1 MADSDTSRVTIPHLH
16 RMKREGRKIV
26 GAVVWDQP
34 LARIVDG
41 LGVEIISVSAAVGG
55 HLWGHRNPLAVT
67 MEQMITV
74 AQAVRRGVDRALT
87 CVDMPYGA
95 LQEGP
100 EAAVRGAVR
109 LVKAT
114 GADMVRLAD
123 AADFPDSVEA
133 VARAGVPVM
142 ADLGPSPQLALRHG
156 LDLPEDTAAPLPA
169 VIADT
174 LIDAARR
181 LEKLGV
187 AALDFSHGDAA
198 LGSKVVHAVHI
209 PVLGGD
215 AGGPWLDGRI
225 RTALAVVGYGGSGD
239 CGTYADV
246 SGVLR
251 SALSA
256 YAADVRA
263 ARPLGAAAA

>member
-1 MADSDTSRVTIPHLH
+1 MAQDDTGKVTIPHLH

-26 GAVVWDQP
+26 GTVVWDHP
-34 LARIVDG
+34 LARIADG
-41 LGVEIISVSAAVGG
+41 LGVEIIGISAAVGG

-74 AQAVRRGVDRALT
+74 AQGVRRGVERALT

-114 GADMVRLAD
+114 GVDMVRLAD

-142 ADLGPSPQLALRHG
+142 ADLGPSPQMALRHG
-156 LDLPEDTAAPLPA
+156 IDLPEDTAAPLPSA
-169 VIADT
+169 IADA
-174 LIDAARR
+174 LIDTARR

-187 AALDFSHGDAA
+187 AALDFSRGDAG
-198 LGSKVVHAVHI
+198 LGAKLVHAVHV

-215 AGGPWLDGRI
+215 AGGPWLDGRM
-225 RTALAVVGYGGSGD
+225 RTALALAGYGGRPGES
-239 CGTYADV
+239 TYADV

-251 SALSA
+251 EALSA
-256 YAADVRA
+256 YAADVRSA
-263 ARPLGAAAA
+263 KPLGAVAA